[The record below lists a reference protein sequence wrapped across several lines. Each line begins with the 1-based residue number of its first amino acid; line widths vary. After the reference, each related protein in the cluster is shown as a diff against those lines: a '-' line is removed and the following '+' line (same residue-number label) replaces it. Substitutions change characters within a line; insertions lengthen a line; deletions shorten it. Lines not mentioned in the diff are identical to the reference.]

1 MNSGTYPITL
11 EAGTTWQAFNKFTV
25 IEPVIERKEISFLY
39 VGKIEESLSGFA
51 RHFHTGERV
60 NDLTQAQSLFAGL
73 HRSAVPDAIFIDLS
87 LNKAEL
93 IRFNNFLKEKGLIN
107 RVVVLYADNKL
118 DAEKVKYLKKN
129 ELVDD
134 IVNIQ
139 SSDINYSTKIL
150 FLKRLKS
157 RQSGLSVTRE
167 EAFSVREDVKQFS
180 VVKRVIDILLASVA
194 IIVLLPV
201 FLLIALAIKLESGG
215 PIIYVS
221 PRAGRGFRV
230 FKFYKFRTMIVG
242 ADKKIHQ
249 LAHLN
254 QYQSKEGSAQ
264 FVKISNDPRITRLGR
279 ILRKTSLDEIPQLF
293 NVVIGDMSL
302 VGNRPLPLY
311 EASTLTTNESVER
324 FMAPAGITGLWQIK
338 KRGKEDMSVE
348 ERINLDISYARKA
361 NVAYDLWI
369 MAKTPTCL
377 FQKSN
382 V

>member
-1 MNSGTYPITL
+1 M
-11 EAGTTWQAFNKFTV
+11 
-25 IEPVIERKEISFLY
+25 
-39 VGKIEESLSGFA
+39 SGFS
-51 RHFHTGERV
+51 RHFNNGEMV
-60 NDLTQAQSLFAGL
+60 GDLSQAQSLLAGL
-73 HRSAVPDAIFIDLS
+73 HRSAVPDALFIDLS

-93 IRFNNFLKEKGLIN
+93 IRFTNFLKEKGLMN
-107 RVVVLYADNKL
+107 RVVVLYADSRL

-134 IVNIQ
+134 IVNLQ

-157 RQSGLSVTRE
+157 RQSGLSVTRN
-167 EAFSVREDVKQFS
+167 EAFTIREEVKQQS
-180 VVKRVIDILLASVA
+180 LVKRMIDILLASAA
-194 IIVLLPV
+194 IILLLPV
-201 FLLIALAIKLESGG
+201 FILIALAIKLESGG

-230 FKFYKFRTMIVG
+230 FKFYKFRTMVVG
-242 ADKKIHQ
+242 ADKKIQQ

-254 QYQSKEGSAQ
+254 QYQSSTGAAQ
-264 FVKISNDPRITRLGR
+264 FMKISNDPRITKLGR
-279 ILRKTSLDEIPQLF
+279 VLRKTSLDEIPQLF

-348 ERINLDISYARKA
+348 ERISLDISYARKA

>member
-1 MNSGTYPITL
+1 MNSGTYPISL
-11 EAGTTWQAFNKFTV
+11 ETGTTWQAFNKFTV
-25 IEPVIERKEISFLY
+25 IEPAVERKELSFLY
-39 VGKIEESLSGFA
+39 IGADETLNGFA
-51 RHFHTGERV
+51 NHFSAGEAV
-60 NDLTQAQSLFAGL
+60 IDITEAQSLLGGL
-73 HRSAVPDAIFIDLS
+73 HRSAVPDAIFINLP

-93 IRFNNFLKEKGLIN
+93 IRFNNFLKEKGLN
-107 RVVVLYADNKL
+107 SRVVVLYADQKL
-118 DAEKVKYLKKN
+118 DAEKTKYLKKN

-134 IVNIQ
+134 IVNIE
-139 SSDINYSTKIL
+139 SGDINYSTKIL

-157 RQSGLSVTRE
+157 RQNGLSVSRTE
-167 EAFSVREDVKQFS
+167 TTFSVQEEVKKYS
-180 VVKRVIDILLASVA
+180 VVKRTIDILLASAA
-194 IIVLLPV
+194 IILLLPV

-230 FKFYKFRTMIVG
+230 FKFYKFRTMVVD
-242 ADKKIHQ
+242 ADKKIQQ

-254 QYQSKEGSAQ
+254 QYKNNEGAAQ
-264 FVKISNDPRITRLGR
+264 FMKIANDPRITRLGR

-293 NVVIGDMSL
+293 NVVKGDMSL

-338 KRGKEDMSVE
+338 KRGKDDMSVE
-348 ERINLDISYARKA
+348 ERISLDISYARKA

>member
-1 MNSGTYPITL
+1 MNSGTYPIIL
-11 EAGTTWQAFNKFTV
+11 ETGATWQAFNKFTV
-25 IEPVIERKEISFLY
+25 IEPAADRKEISFLY
-39 VGKIEESLSGFA
+39 IGVNETLNGFA
-51 RHFHTGERV
+51 NHFSAGEAV
-60 NDLTQAQSLFAGL
+60 ADITEAQSLLEGL
-73 HRSAVPDAIFIDLS
+73 HRSAVPDAIFINLP

-93 IRFNNFLKEKGLIN
+93 IRFNNFLKEKGLSS
-107 RVVVLYADNKL
+107 RVVVLYADGKL
-118 DAEKVKYLKKN
+118 DIEKVKYLKKN

-134 IVNIQ
+134 IVNIE
-139 SSDINYSTKIL
+139 SGDINYSSKIL

-157 RQSGLSVTRE
+157 RQNGLSVTRNETFTVQE
-167 EAFSVREDVKQFS
+167 EVKKYS
-180 VVKRVIDILLASVA
+180 VVKRSIDILLASAA
-194 IIVLLPV
+194 ILLLLPV

-230 FKFYKFRTMIVG
+230 FKFYKFRTMVVD
-242 ADKKIHQ
+242 ADKKIQQ

-254 QYQSKEGSAQ
+254 QYKNNEGAAQ
-264 FVKISNDPRITRLGR
+264 FMKIANDPRITKLGR

-293 NVVIGDMSL
+293 NVVKGDMSL

-338 KRGKEDMSVE
+338 KRGKDDMSVE
-348 ERINLDISYARKA
+348 ERISLDISYARKA

>member
-1 MNSGTYPITL
+1 MNSGTYPISIET
-11 EAGTTWQAFNKFTV
+11 GTTWQAFNKFTV
-25 IEPVIERKEISFLY
+25 IEPAIEKKELSFLY
-39 VGKIEESLSGFA
+39 IGYDEACNTVGHQFGNGGQVVGDISE
-51 RHFHTGERV
+51 
-60 NDLTQAQSLFAGL
+60 AQSLL
-73 HRSAVPDAIFIDLS
+73 SSMYRSEIPDAVFINCA

-93 IRFNNFLKEKGLIN
+93 IRFNNFLKEKGLSS
-107 RVVVLYADNKL
+107 RVVVLYASQNL
-118 DAEKVKYLKKN
+118 DAEKVKFLKKN

-134 IVNIQ
+134 IVDIE

-157 RQSGLSVTRE
+157 RQNGLTVSRNETFSGQ
-167 EAFSVREDVKQFS
+167 EDVKYS
-180 VVKRVIDILLASVA
+180 VVKRAIDILLASVA
-194 IIVLLPV
+194 IILLLPV

-230 FKFYKFRTMIVG
+230 FKFYKFRTMVVD

-254 QYQSKEGSAQ
+254 QYKDSGTAQ
-264 FVKISNDPRITRLGR
+264 FMKIANDPRITRLGR

-293 NVVIGDMSL
+293 NVLKGDMSL

-311 EASTLTTNESVER
+311 EAATLTTNESVER

-338 KRGKEDMSVE
+338 KRGKDDMSVE
-348 ERINLDISYARKA
+348 ERISLDISYARKA